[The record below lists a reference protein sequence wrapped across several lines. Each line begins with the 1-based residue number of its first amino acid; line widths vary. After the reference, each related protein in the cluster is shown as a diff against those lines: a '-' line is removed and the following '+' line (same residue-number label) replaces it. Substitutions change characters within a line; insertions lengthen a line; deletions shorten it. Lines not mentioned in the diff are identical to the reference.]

1 MPRVGWNAPGR
12 EARLIQKML
21 TVYVDAT
28 HSGKNAQLALAS
40 TILSMSKIPN
50 MAKVCAYG
58 RSPLL
63 EKVPRNVKLDF
74 IEGATFTDAYRKD
87 LLTDKSELV
96 FVASNKHVIL
106 PEALGCACAA
116 FQSMAV
122 DYVQLEDV
130 QTNHAVMIAVAAI
143 RYWKLPSFSSEAQGN
158 FVARASILRADL
170 ETFADYDKPFEVLD
184 AVRGRK
190 IGTPLPSLA
199 CALPLAA
206 NPPPMIQWPA
216 IIQMI
221 EQLV

>member
-1 MPRVGWNAPGR
+1 
-12 EARLIQKML
+12 ML

-28 HSGKNAQLALAS
+28 QSGKNAQLALAS

-50 MAKVCAYG
+50 MARVCAYG
-58 RSPLL
+58 KSPLL

-74 IEGATFTDAYRKD
+74 IDGATFNDAYRKD

-96 FVASNKHVIL
+96 YIASSKHVIL

-116 FQSMAV
+116 FQSMGI
-122 DYVQLEDV
+122 DYAQLEDV
-130 QTNHAVMIAVAAI
+130 QTNHAVMVANAAI

-170 ETFADYDKPFEVLD
+170 DTFADYEKPFEILD
-184 AVRGRK
+184 AVRNRK

-216 IIQMI
+216 ILQMI